1 MTKPPYRVPT
11 MAELRAVEP
20 SGYRVVSTFTGAGGS
35 CTGFRLAG
43 FTIAW
48 ASEFVAA
55 ARETYAANW
64 PDTPLDDRDI
74 REVDPAEILAAIGG
88 GELDVLEGSPP
99 CSSFSMAGKRDR
111 GWGETR
117 HYSDER
123 SQRTD
128 DLFPEYVRLLKGL
141 RPRAFVAENVAG
153 MVRGKAKGYF
163 IDLYGELEAAGYV
176 VEARLLDAQWLGVPQ
191 ARSRIIFTGL
201 RADLVEST
209 GVRPRLP
216 APFPYRYSLR
226 DVLPD
231 LGAAQ
236 IEDARTFSMTGA
248 GHSWYGTEGP
258 ADPVLAARPVRVRA
272 ELVHRNRGFYLA
284 GGPTYVVPETAPAP
298 TIAAGGSG
306 EYRVRSRGK
315 TRPAT
320 EPAPTVQTHGRRGTR
335 SELVVET
342 RHLKLADHVEGN
354 VAPSLDGYAIGREA
368 ARLAPG
374 RSSDKYLNLSR
385 AHGDEPSPTVTA
397 AGGGA
402 QSAPGGVASVIHP
415 TEPRKFTIDELR
427 VISSFP
433 PDYVLTGTYAQQWE
447 RVGRAVPPLMMYAVA
462 RELRAVLEEVDR

>member
-1 MTKPPYRVPT
+1 MTDKPPYVVPT
-11 MAELRAVEP
+11 MADVRAVEP

-64 PDTPLDDRDI
+64 PETPLDDRDI
-74 REVDPAEILAAIGG
+74 REVDPTEILSAIGLSA

-128 DLFPEYVRLLKGL
+128 DLFPEYVRLLRGL
-141 RPRAFVAENVAG
+141 APRAFVAENVAG

-163 IDLYGELEAAGYV
+163 IELYGELESAGYV

-191 ARSRIIFTGL
+191 ARSRIIFVGL
-201 RADLVEST
+201 RRDLVDAT

-216 APFPYRYSLR
+216 APLPYRYALR

-231 LGAAQ
+231 LGAV
-236 IEDARTFSMTGA
+236 EDANGWGGVGGHPWNGTG
-248 GHSWYGTEGP
+248 TP
-258 ADPVLAARPVRVRA
+258 ADSVLAGRPLRTV
-272 ELVHRNRGFYLA
+272 ELVHRNRGYYLA

-315 TRPAT
+315 ARPPT

-342 RHLKLADHVEGN
+342 RHLKLADHVAGN
-354 VAPSLDGYAIGREA
+354 VAPSLDGYAIGRDA

-374 RSSDKYLNLSR
+374 RSSGKYLNLSR
-385 AHGDEPSPTVTA
+385 AHEAEPSPTVTA
-397 AGGGA
+397 AGGGS

-433 PDYVLTGTYAQQWE
+433 ADYVLTGTYAQQWE
-447 RVGRAVPPLMMYAVA
+447 RIGRAVPPLMMYAVA
-462 RELRAVLEEVDR
+462 RELRATLEDVDR